1 MSYSGYREPLEL
13 GDVEEE
19 PETPSDRKSALLLV
33 TGILLALVF
42 LLDVLIWFTE
52 QGGIFSVVSAVVS
65 VSSKPAV
72 MDIDENGLRLVF
84 LIIILIVSCGLCGL
98 FDFQVGLSRR
108 AGDTLFML
116 VVIGSA
122 FVLDGVYGES
132 IITHYMAV
140 HGYSRCA
147 AGDWAHGNGKSRVWF
162 ADYVRQGVVC
172 RRRKNTVPEYSP
184 FR

>member
-1 MSYSGYREPLEL
+1 MSYSGYREPLAL
-13 GDVEEE
+13 GDIEED
-19 PETPSDRKSALLLV
+19 PETPSDPKSAFLLV
-33 TGILLALVF
+33 TGILFALFF

-52 QGGIFSVVSAVVS
+52 QGGIISVVAAAVS

-72 MDIDENGLRLVF
+72 MDVDENGLRLVF
-84 LIIILIVSCGLCGL
+84 LIIISISSYGLCRL

-116 VVIGSA
+116 TVIGSA

-162 ADYVRQGVVC
+162 ADYVRQDVVC

-184 FR
+184 F